1 MNKSAN
7 LMPLHPEITSAKQ
20 TWLNRKKHPTLDT
33 LEGCLVIVMNLF
45 TFLNQ
50 LQLLMTKWLPRAER
64 CCTTTLRGN
73 LSTNRRIVT

>member
-7 LMPLHPEITSAKQ
+7 LMPLQPEITAKS
-20 TWLNRKKHPTLDT
+20 TRHWTHL
-33 LEGCLVIVMNLF
+33 GGWLVIVMNLF

-50 LQLLMTKWLPRAER
+50 LQLLMTKWLPRAEG